1 MHIKLFITK
10 CIFFGRP
17 LGGRPFFMLWYFCAS
32 GGACVVFSHKNKPR
46 VLTIYLQINSCF
58 GIDKALFWG

>member
-10 CIFFGRP
+10 CIFSDDRSAVVLFYV
-17 LGGRPFFMLWYFCAS
+17 MHFCAS
-32 GGACVVFSHKNKPR
+32 GGACVAFSHKNKPR